1 MTFTAALDG
10 STATITLT
18 GINSNSN
25 LKIEGAT
32 SLGDQLI
39 AFATDPSTAPVDN
52 TPHYQV
58 YPTDTGLRITA
69 LHGQIDLPWRWIT
82 PVGNALNA

>member
-32 SLGDQLI
+32 GLGDQLI
-39 AFATDPSTAPVDN
+39 AFVTDPSTAPVD
-52 TPHYQV
+52 TLRSSSQTQV
-58 YPTDTGLRITA
+58 ERSDGCCACIGAPFRGVSSQWAKATSR
-69 LHGQIDLPWRWIT
+69 
-82 PVGNALNA
+82 

>member
-18 GINSNSN
+18 GINSTSN
-25 LKIEGAT
+25 LKIESAT

-39 AFATDPSTAPVDN
+39 AFVTDPSTAPVDS

-69 LHGQIDLPWRWIT
+69 IHGHIDLPWRWVQSI
-82 PVGNALNA
+82 GNDLNA

>member
-25 LKIEGAT
+25 LKIEGAAN
-32 SLGDQLI
+32 LGNELL
-39 AFATDPSTAPVDN
+39 AFVTDPSTAPVDN

-58 YPTDTGLRITA
+58 YPTDTGLRVTA
-69 LHGQIDLPWRWIT
+69 IHGHIDLPWRWVQSI
-82 PVGNALNA
+82 GNALNA